1 MAITLA
7 IKNWFQQQLSP
18 DELMLEYLSSHDNRA
33 LEKLYNSCADNLYH
47 FVLSHTKADIA
58 ADICQKTWLKVI
70 DNKEQY
76 RANGQFKAW
85 LFTMARHTLID
96 ELRKQKHHQHEAI
109 EQLAAPYNQAED
121 SLLNQ
126 FNLALQQL
134 PFEQKEAFVLQQESF
149 SLQQIADITHT
160 EIETVKSR
168 LRYAKNSLRQQ
179 LESYHD

>member
-1 MAITLA
+1 
-7 IKNWFQQQLSP
+7 
-18 DELMLEYLSSHDNRA
+18 
-33 LEKLYNSCADNLYH
+33 
-47 FVLSHTKADIA
+47 
-58 ADICQKTWLKVI
+58 
-70 DNKEQY
+70 
-76 RANGQFKAW
+76 
-85 LFTMARHTLID
+85 MARHTLID
-96 ELRKQKHHQHEAI
+96 ELRKQKNHQHEAI

-168 LRYAKNSLRQQ
+168 LRYAKNSLSQQ